1 MRMRHSVETRGRPR
15 RRPVTPAPNHGR
27 GLDTRTEGV
36 LQLQSRAG
44 NARVASVLG
53 DRPPVVQRGL
63 FDMLGGLLGGGVGGL
78 RSQGA
83 ALAGQGVQA
92 GIGALGSSLGGPF
105 GALLGGTGAG
115 LGGAASQLVAGNTAG
130 ALSGLQGVGA
140 GVAGPFAETAMGML
154 GGGIGGQAGGFLS
167 GLGAP
172 VGQGLSSIISGGSP
186 AQAGMGVL
194 GAAAPGL
201 KDMASSFLGGI

>member
-1 MRMRHSVETRGRPR
+1 MQMRHSVETRERPR
-15 RRPVTPAPNHGR
+15 RRPVAPAPDHGR
-27 GLDTRTEGV
+27 GVDARAEGV
-36 LQLQSRAG
+36 LQLQRRAG
-44 NARVASVLG
+44 NARVASVLA
-53 DRPPVVQRGL
+53 DRRPVVQRGL
-63 FDMLGGLLGGGVGGL
+63 FDMLGGLLGGGGGL
-78 RSQGA
+78 RDQGA

-115 LGGAASQLVAGNTAG
+115 LGGAASQLVSGNTAA
-130 ALSGLQGVGA
+130 ALSGLQGVGT
-140 GVAGPFAETAMGML
+140 GVAGPLAETAMGML
-154 GGGIGGQAGGFLS
+154 GTGVGGQAGGFLS

-194 GAAAPGL
+194 DAAAPGL
-201 KDMASSFLGGI
+201 RQMASSFLGGI